1 MVDLN
6 PLKERI
12 ELALANLLYEPNDS
26 MLRHRVQN
34 EVVCVLRDAQARR
47 EVFDFKVICDETN
60 NLHGSDELH
69 VNVFLK
75 PAFSVNFLDWN
86 FAIGFPTVPIDY
98 EAFRGANCL

>member
-12 ELALANLLYEPNDS
+12 SLALSNLLYEPNDS

-75 PAFSVNFLDWN
+75 PAFSINFW
-86 FAIGFPTVPIDY
+86 IGISPL
-98 EAFRGANCL
+98 AFRLYQLTMKPSGANCL